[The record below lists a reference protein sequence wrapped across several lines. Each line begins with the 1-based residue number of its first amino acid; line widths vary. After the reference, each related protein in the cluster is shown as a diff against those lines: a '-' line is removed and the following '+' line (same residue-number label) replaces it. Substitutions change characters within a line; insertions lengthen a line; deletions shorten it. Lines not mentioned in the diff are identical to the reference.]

1 MKIKRRYSVNVCWIY
16 WIVESFHINKSV
28 SEKRVSTR
36 ESSKNR
42 TFFLFSCLC
51 IKILP
56 MRATPFLLFH
66 VAIMQIPS
74 SFVRGS
80 ENLCEGSCFKRLM
93 VQATHHLF
101 TLCLEACM
109 YHVLLEWATAT
120 ANFSSLSSS
129 FHHCPALPHGGKKKR
144 KEKKKKEEKKE
155 KKIEEENT
163 CILQDQRNL
172 IWSHSWGCYGDGW
185 FWPSGCRSFW
195 CWGKHW
201 VAELWMHRCR
211 ESTRESIMPPCLR
224 KWLARS
230 APSPQSWK
238 AFLME
243 SQLLNTLMK
252 HYLVLPTALSML
264 QGSGV
269 ALFPPCAN
277 GSPTMYW
284 RSKQFASESSE
295 FSWFLGA
302 QFSLW

>member
-1 MKIKRRYSVNVCWIY
+1 MYQNSTYESNPLSLISCSHNANPLFLCERVWESVWGQLLQKADGTSY
-16 WIVESFHINKSV
+16 TPSV
-28 SEKRVSTR
+28 HPLPRGMYVPRLIGMGNCNSE
-36 ESSKNR
+36 
-42 TFFLFSCLC
+42 FQLPF
-51 IKILP
+51 IILP
-56 MRATPFLLFH
+56 PL
-66 VAIMQIPS
+66 P
-74 SFVRGS
+74 
-80 ENLCEGSCFKRLM
+80 
-93 VQATHHLF
+93 
-101 TLCLEACM
+101 
-109 YHVLLEWATAT
+109 
-120 ANFSSLSSS
+120 
-129 FHHCPALPHGGKKKR
+129 CPASWREIKR

-185 FWPSGCRSFW
+185 FWPSGCRSLW